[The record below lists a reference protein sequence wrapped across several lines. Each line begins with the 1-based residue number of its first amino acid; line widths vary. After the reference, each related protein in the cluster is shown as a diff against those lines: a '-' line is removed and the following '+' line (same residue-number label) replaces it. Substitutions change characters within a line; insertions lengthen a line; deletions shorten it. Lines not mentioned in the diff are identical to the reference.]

1 MGKELVEDM
10 LPVGEPIPWDLCNR
24 QGRVMFRKG
33 FVINTRASRERI
45 LSMNLQPAAVA
56 GGQEEDTTRVQSA
69 AASLQA
75 HTVVGPLRKIEQL
88 ADRASELFAGIC
100 YGPPPELP
108 ELRGLIASATR
119 LCNEHTDTC
128 LAAVHFNY
136 GRSYQPLHAI
146 YSLFLT
152 QQVAAMLAY
161 DEVHRAALTGAALTA
176 NLGMFEYHDEWAS
189 QTVPLTDEQNRV
201 RLQHPERSVERLQA
215 LGVTDALWLQAVRE
229 HHEFVD
235 GSGYP
240 QGLAG
245 EAVSEGARVIGLV
258 DRYLAWVLPRV
269 GRTPTGS
276 GHALKTIYAESGKY
290 GDHLAQVLIK
300 TIGVYPP
307 GTSVEL
313 ASGEIAVVVRRA
325 PDDTAHPQVVVVK
338 QQDDRYSAEQ
348 PVRDTRD
355 NNYRIIDV
363 YAPLESEVNPALMI
377 KTWH

>member
-10 LPVGEPIPWDLCNR
+10 LPVGKPIPWDLCNR

-33 FVINTRASRERI
+33 FVINTRASRARI
-45 LSMNLQPAAVA
+45 LEMNLQPVAVA
-56 GGQEEDTTRVQSA
+56 GGPAEAAAQVPS

-88 ADRASELFAGIC
+88 ADRVSELFAGIC
-100 YGPPPELP
+100 YGPPPEFA
-108 ELRGLIASATR
+108 ELHGLIASATR

-128 LAAVHFNY
+128 LAAVHFNH
-136 GRSYQPLHAI
+136 GRSYPSLHAI
-146 YSLFLT
+146 YSLFLA

-161 DEVHRAALTGAALTA
+161 DEGHRAALTAAALTA
-176 NLGMFEYHDEWAS
+176 NLGMFEYHDAWAS
-189 QTVPLTDEQNRV
+189 QVGPLTDEQTRIC
-201 RLQHPERSVERLQA
+201 RQHPERSVERLQA
-215 LGVTDALWLQAVRE
+215 LGVTDALWLQTVHQ
-229 HHEFVD
+229 HHEFAD

-245 EAVSEGARVIGLV
+245 DEVSEGARVIGLV

-276 GHALKTIYAESGKY
+276 AHALKSIYAESGKY
-290 GDHLAQVLIK
+290 GGHLAEVLIK
-300 TIGVYPP
+300 TVGVYPP

-325 PDDTAHPQVVVVK
+325 ADDTAHPQVVVVK
-338 QQDDRYSAEQ
+338 QQDDRYSAGQ
-348 PVRDTRD
+348 PVRDTGD

-363 YAPLESEVNPALMI
+363 YTPLKNEVNPALMI
-377 KTWH
+377 KVWH